1 MKLEFE
7 VRQQEAKVLG
17 GNNEL
22 VAESRNYVFA
32 HFTFTNDWRELTKTI
47 FFKQG
52 ESTFITLVLDQN
64 DCCLVPKELL
74 ANDGDF
80 TIHVTGSGID
90 GTIITTNPL
99 KVFVKGNGIITN
111 DNTGAPTVDFLTE
124 SVAEVKR
131 CRDDVE
137 TMTGDMNERMDDFA
151 EVFDKVEVDLQV
163 AADTLGE
170 VKEQLKDC
178 QELVERGDQIVEEV
192 QIETA
197 KSATNAL
204 TAANAATNAT
214 ISAGRAEAAGATAAA
229 SAATAAGAAQTA
241 TNEASKALAA
251 ATTAANSATTA
262 ATATQTATSEAD
274 RAKTEAD
281 RAAREAGKVDM
292 TNYYDMPATDALL
305 ANKAQLNSSNTFT
318 ALNRFSAHLA
328 VSNGTTAG
336 SSGTIFFG
344 IAPTNETVQATVG
357 TDNVGGLF
365 YRSSAREPHIFRIG
379 NNNNVFAIRDDDT
392 KVTFSSDNNPFAI
405 VTHDGVAKW
414 LGNARTATKLETART
429 INGVAFDGKKDITVE
444 AGGIVDSLLAQ
455 NGYVKFANGLI
466 LQWGNSNEAK
476 TDTTVTFPIAFS
488 VLYSVVGVP
497 KSSGNLSGSNSNFG
511 IKSQG
516 IESFIAN
523 MYDIGNG
530 YAGFNW
536 FAIGR
541 Q

>member
-7 VRQQEAKVLG
+7 VRQQAAKVLG
-17 GNNEL
+17 GNEVAVIKLLGNNEL

-32 HFTFTNDWRELTKTI
+32 HFTFTNDWRELTKTT

-131 CRDDVE
+131 CRDEVE
-137 TMTGDMNERMDDFA
+137 TMDERMDDFV
-151 EVFDKVEVDLQV
+151 EVFDKVKVDLQV
-163 AADTLGE
+163 AADTFGE

-178 QELVERGDQIVEEV
+178 QELVEHGDQIVEEV
-192 QIETA
+192 QNETA

-214 ISAGRAEAAGATAAA
+214 ISAGRAEAAGATAAASADVAKNYADTVAGAVSETIAAKEDALSAIGAAETEAINSIMPLVERAETAAGDASTSKQAASASATSAANAATSAANSASTAVISANAAEDSKTSAQSSASAASVSASAAANSATAALASETKAKASETSAAA

-281 RAAREAGKVDM
+281 RAAREAGKSDM
-292 TNYYDMPATDALL
+292 TNYYDMPTTDALL
-305 ANKAQLNSSNTFT
+305 VTEADIIDGKVPTEQLPEMDYVPNSEVGNAANKIPKYNASG
-318 ALNRFSAHLA
+318 HL
-328 VSNGTTAG
+328 VLPNGAE
-336 SSGTIFFG
+336 FW
-344 IAPTNETVQATVG
+344 IA
-357 TDNVGGLF
+357 
-365 YRSSAREPHIFRIG
+365 
-379 NNNNVFAIRDDDT
+379 
-392 KVTFSSDNNPFAI
+392 
-405 VTHDGVAKW
+405 
-414 LGNARTATKLETART
+414 
-429 INGVAFDGKKDITVE
+429 
-444 AGGIVDSLLAQ
+444 
-455 NGYVKFANGLI
+455 
-466 LQWGNSNEAK
+466 
-476 TDTTVTFPIAFS
+476 
-488 VLYSVVGVP
+488 
-497 KSSGNLSGSNSNFG
+497 
-511 IKSQG
+511 
-516 IESFIAN
+516 
-523 MYDIGNG
+523 
-530 YAGFNW
+530 
-536 FAIGR
+536 
-541 Q
+541 